1 MHTPNKKK
9 KLWIFQDHDSNVSI
23 WRTALSRNTAAD
35 VAWVGKV
42 VLPSSPFWQLFRLFF
57 FPPLHV
63 LFELIL
69 ENGLLSSLKFKPLQS
84 SKVST
89 QRRPGS
95 ISSALFCF
103 MKKKE
108 SKICVC
114 LCVCVWS
121 RTLVRFFRLV
131 GGRSNTLHAAYCP
144 PRSVCGF
151 QSSRSRVIQTIQSQS
166 PACFSYPFLSFLCQ
180 RTISVLASLRMCYE
194 MISYL
199 TQRTRHH
206 EKKKKKKKKKIHPHN
221 CCVTP
226 ARLAKFFT
234 EMTSLAFFFFF
245 FL

>member
-1 MHTPNKKK
+1 MTEQRQHLTNCIGKKHSRRGCLGRK
-9 KLWIFQDHDSNVSI
+9 GCFSLRPVLTAVS
-23 WRTALSRNTAAD
+23 
-35 VAWVGKV
+35 
-42 VLPSSPFWQLFRLFF
+42 LFF
-57 FPPLHV
+57 FFSFHI

-69 ENGLLSSLKFKPLQS
+69 ENWLVSSLKLIPLQS

-95 ISSALFCF
+95 ISSAVLCF
-103 MKKKE
+103 MKKKLKKTQYE
-108 SKICVC
+108 CVSVWVC
-114 LCVCVWS
+114 LCASVWS
-121 RTLVRFFRLV
+121 RTLVCFFRLV
-131 GGRSNTLHAAYCP
+131 GGCSNTLHAAYCP
-144 PRSVCGF
+144 PRSMCGF

-206 EKKKKKKKKKIHPHN
+206 RKKRKKKKKIHPHN

-226 ARLAKFFT
+226 AWLAKFFRNDF
-234 EMTSLAFFFFF
+234 SCF
-245 FL
+245 